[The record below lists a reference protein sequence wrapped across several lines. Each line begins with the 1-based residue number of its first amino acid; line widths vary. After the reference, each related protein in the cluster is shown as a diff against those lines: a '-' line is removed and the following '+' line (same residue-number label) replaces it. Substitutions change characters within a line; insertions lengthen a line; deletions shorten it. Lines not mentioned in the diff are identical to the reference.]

1 MMLLDGKVDMFNPS
15 GFVAVAEFQA
25 VIQVEHSKEGTIVIG
40 HKVVAASIELAD
52 LLVEVACLGG
62 VFGFM
67 DEAITLGPNAL
78 KESP

>member
-1 MMLLDGKVDMFNPS
+1 MARWTCS
-15 GFVAVAEFQA
+15 
-25 VIQVEHSKEGTIVIG
+25 IQVALLRLLSFRQSSKLNIRKRGTIVIG
-40 HKVVAASIELAD
+40 HKMVAASIELAD

-67 DEAITLGPNAL
+67 DKAITLGPNAL